1 MEEPY
6 RVTPKLA
13 VRVAILGVV
22 AIALFCALFFR
33 LWALQVISGDEYRS
47 DAVNNQIRSFRI
59 EATRGT
65 ILDRDGELL
74 VTNGG
79 GTIVR
84 LWPATLAE
92 LPKEERQAMLEEL
105 SELLSVP
112 VPEIQAGLR
121 RGREVDPLSPVT
133 IKRSVHEP
141 KVNYLLE
148 HQAEFPGVQISET
161 QLRRYERDTLAPH
174 ILGYVA
180 EISPEQLERFEGQD
194 YAPGDTIGYTGV
206 ESTYDTFLRGA
217 PGEGQVPVNAAGR
230 ITGDREFSRLP
241 QPGNAIRLTIDAD
254 LQAAAED
261 AIREGIEFAQE
272 NYENGWAANGGSIV
286 AMDPRSGEILAM
298 ASHPLY
304 DPKIFVGRRDPKKLA
319 KLEEP
324 QANAPALNRSV
335 AGLYPAGS
343 TFKPVTALA
352 AMMAGELQAD
362 EFIQCV
368 GEREIDGQLF
378 KNWDEFVNEPME
390 LTTALAASCDTF
402 FYDVALR
409 FFERE
414 DSPMQDWAVRMGF
427 GEIAGLDIG
436 PEGEGLVPT
445 PAWRRETFQTEID
458 KLWTSGDSI
467 QLAIGQGDLLV
478 TPLQMTR
485 FYAMV
490 ANGGTLVEPHL
501 VQNVEEVSNEQD
513 PPLVLREF
521 NPAPPKEVGID
532 PTAIRVVQEGLF
544 DATHAE
550 YGTST
555 TVFGAYEVPIAG
567 KTGTA
572 EKYVTMAGF
581 EGLLDQSWWC
591 GYGPADNPEI
601 TVCALIE
608 NGGKGA
614 TAAAPAA
621 LRVFE
626 QYFGV
631 AADYELVLEE
641 TD

>member
-13 VRVAILGVV
+13 VRVAILGVI

-33 LWALQVISGDEYRS
+33 LWALQVISGDEYRV

-65 ILDRDGELL
+65 IIDRDGELL

-92 LPKEERQAMLEEL
+92 LTKERRQAMLAEL
-105 SELLSVP
+105 SELLSIP
-112 VPEIQAGLR
+112 VPEIQAKLR

-148 HQAEFPGVQISET
+148 HQSEFPGVQISET

-174 ILGYVA
+174 VLGYVA
-180 EISPEQLERFEGQD
+180 EISPEQLGRLQGD

-206 ESTYDTFLRGA
+206 EATYDTFLRGT
-217 PGEGQVPVNAAGR
+217 PGEGQVPVDAAGR
-230 ITGDREFSRLP
+230 VTGEREFSSLP

-272 NYENGWAANGGSIV
+272 HYENGWAANGGSIV
-286 AMDPRSGEILAM
+286 AMDPRNGEILAL
-298 ASHPLY
+298 ASFPLY

-319 KLEEP
+319 KLDEP
-324 QANAPALNRSV
+324 EANAPTLNRAT
-335 AGLYPAGS
+335 AGLYPPGS

-352 AMMAGELQAD
+352 AMMAGELRAD

-368 GEREIDGQLF
+368 GEREIDDQVF

-390 LTTALAASCDTF
+390 LTKALAASCDTY

-414 DSPMQDWAVRMGF
+414 DSPLQDWATRMGF
-427 GEIAGLDIG
+427 GTITAIDIG

-445 PAWRRETFQTEID
+445 PEWRREYFETEID
-458 KLWTSGDSI
+458 KLWTSGDSV

-485 FYAMV
+485 FYAMI
-490 ANGGTLVEPHL
+490 ANGGMLVNPHL
-501 VQNVEEVSNEQD
+501 VQSVEEVSSEQA
-513 PPLVLREF
+513 PPLVLRDF
-521 NPAPPKEVGID
+521 NPAEPTDVGID
-532 PTAIRVVQEGLF
+532 PTAVRVVQEGLL

-550 YGTST
+550 YGTSAS
-555 TVFGAYEVPIAG
+555 VFGAFDVPIAG

-572 EKYVTMAGF
+572 EKWVKTAGY

-591 GYGPADNPEI
+591 GYGPVDNPEI

-614 TAAAPAA
+614 VSAAPAA

-626 QYFGV
+626 EYFGV
-631 AADYELVLEE
+631 TADYELVLKE